1 MSYKKQNL
9 KAILRSKLLPICKS
23 QPKSG
28 LDVLIS
34 SHTGALDTAAV
45 NIQQLEE
52 TVKALMRAVTA
63 ESAFS
68 QILCLRR
75 GHPFLHQIHVKR
87 CFSDFWEV
95 IQPSASKLVYW
106 SKAQKKK
113 QTFEPI
119 SPSPTCRL
127 QLVEFFLFCCRVAAG
142 LQEKVLA
149 DMFQVSVSTVSHVV
163 IPWANYRYLLL
174 GSLPCSLAP
183 SPSG

>member
-1 MSYKKQNL
+1 MQVTAKVWVRCFNL
-9 KAILRSKLLPICKS
+9 YS
-23 QPKSG
+23 
-28 LDVLIS
+28 S
-34 SHTGALDTAAV
+34 SHTGALDAAAV

-63 ESAFS
+63 ESGSNAPFHRFCVS
-68 QILCLRR
+68 DADILFYTRFTSRDIFC
-75 GHPFLHQIHVKR
+75 
-87 CFSDFWEV
+87 DFWEV
-95 IQPSASKLVYW
+95 IQPSASMLVYW

-174 GSLPCSLAP
+174 GSLPIWMSKLQVKNTMP
-183 SPSG
+183 R